1 MSIKFQEVTYTY
13 SPKSPFEFK
22 ALDNIN
28 LEIATNKI
36 TAIIGHTGSGKST
49 LVQHL
54 NALLI
59 PTSGT
64 LEVCDFI
71 ITNEKKKN
79 KNLKNLRKR
88 VGLVFQ
94 FPEYQLFEDTVIKDV
109 MFGPK
114 NFLGKNADVLEEA
127 KLALKMVN
135 LDPALYDR
143 SPFNLSGGQ
152 MRRVAI
158 AGILASSPN
167 ILVLDEPTVGLDPKG
182 KVELLETLVKIQ
194 KETSKTIIIITH
206 DMNLVARYS
215 KRCIVLDEGK
225 IVFDGPKN
233 EMFENEAFLEEHN
246 LSLPDVSKLAKTLK
260 NKGLIRYERLPLT
273 KEELFEVITRGDK
286 NE

>member
-1 MSIKFQEVTYTY
+1 MGIRFQNVGFSYDKIASETLKDV
-13 SPKSPFEFK
+13 
-22 ALDNIN
+22 N
-28 LEIATNKI
+28 LEINSQNEFI
-36 TAIIGHTGSGKST
+36 TILGHTGSGKST
-49 LVQHL
+49 LVQL
-54 NALLI
+54 MNALNL
-59 PTSGT
+59 P
-64 LEVCDFI
+64 LEGMVEVAGI
-71 ITNEKKKN
+71 KIYPKN
-79 KNLKNLRKR
+79 KELLKPVRR
-88 VGLVFQ
+88 YVGLVFQ
-94 FPEYQLFEDTVIKDV
+94 FPEYQLFEETVIKDV

-135 LDPALYDR
+135 LDPTLYDR

-182 KVELLETLVKIQ
+182 KVELLEMLVKIQ

-233 EMFENEAFLEEHN
+233 EMFENEAFLDEHN
-246 LSLPDVSKLAKTLK
+246 LSLPDVSKLAKMLK

>member
-1 MSIKFQEVTYTY
+1 MGISFQNVSFSYDRIASETLKNVNLQIEREN
-13 SPKSPFEFK
+13 EF
-22 ALDNIN
+22 
-28 LEIATNKI
+28 I
-36 TAIIGHTGSGKST
+36 TILGHTGSGKST
-49 LVQHL
+49 LVQL
-54 NALLI
+54 MNALNL
-59 PTSGT
+59 P
-64 LEVCDFI
+64 LEGMVEVAGI
-71 ITNEKKKN
+71 KIYPKN
-79 KNLKNLRKR
+79 KELLKPVRR
-88 VGLVFQ
+88 HVGLVFQ
-94 FPEYQLFEDTVIKDV
+94 FPEYQLFEETVLKDV

-114 NFLGKNADVLEEA
+114 NFLGKDAFVLEEA

-182 KVELLETLVKIQ
+182 KVELLEMLVKIQ

-215 KRCIVLDEGK
+215 KRCIVLDEGE
-225 IVFDGPKN
+225 IVYDGQKE
-233 EMFENEAFLEEHN
+233 EMFENEKFLEKHN

-260 NKGLIRYERLPLT
+260 NKGLIRYNKLPLT
-273 KEELFEVITRGDK
+273 KEELFKVITRGD
-286 NE
+286 NYE

>member
-1 MSIKFQEVTYTY
+1 MGIRFQNVGFSYDKIASETLKDV
-13 SPKSPFEFK
+13 
-22 ALDNIN
+22 N
-28 LEIATNKI
+28 LEINSQNEFI
-36 TAIIGHTGSGKST
+36 TILGHTGSGKST
-49 LVQHL
+49 LVQL
-54 NALLI
+54 MNALNL
-59 PTSGT
+59 P
-64 LEVCDFI
+64 LEGMVEVAGI
-71 ITNEKKKN
+71 KIYPKN
-79 KNLKNLRKR
+79 KELLKPVRR
-88 VGLVFQ
+88 YVGLVFQ
-94 FPEYQLFEDTVIKDV
+94 FPEYQLFEETVIKDV

-182 KVELLETLVKIQ
+182 KVELLEMLVKIQ

-233 EMFENEAFLEEHN
+233 EMFENEAFLDEHN
-246 LSLPDVSKLAKTLK
+246 LSLPDVSKLAKMLK

>member
-1 MSIKFQEVTYTY
+1 MGIRFQNVGFSYDKIASETLKDV
-13 SPKSPFEFK
+13 
-22 ALDNIN
+22 N
-28 LEIATNKI
+28 LEINSQNEFI
-36 TAIIGHTGSGKST
+36 TILGHTGSGKST
-49 LVQHL
+49 LVQL
-54 NALLI
+54 MNALNL
-59 PTSGT
+59 P
-64 LEVCDFI
+64 LEGMVEVAGI
-71 ITNEKKKN
+71 KIYPKN
-79 KNLKNLRKR
+79 KELLKPVRR
-88 VGLVFQ
+88 YVGLVFQ
-94 FPEYQLFEDTVIKDV
+94 FPEYQLFEETVIKDV

>member
-1 MSIKFQEVTYTY
+1 MGIRFQNVGFAYDKIASETLKDV
-13 SPKSPFEFK
+13 
-22 ALDNIN
+22 N
-28 LEIATNKI
+28 LEINSQNEFI
-36 TAIIGHTGSGKST
+36 TILGHTGSGKST
-49 LVQHL
+49 LVQL
-54 NALLI
+54 MNALNL
-59 PTSGT
+59 P
-64 LEVCDFI
+64 LEGMVEVAGI
-71 ITNEKKKN
+71 KIYPKN
-79 KNLKNLRKR
+79 KELLKPVRR
-88 VGLVFQ
+88 YVGLVFQ
-94 FPEYQLFEDTVIKDV
+94 FPEYQLFEETVIKDV

-135 LDPALYDR
+135 LDPSLYDR

-167 ILVLDEPTVGLDPKG
+167 VLVLDEPTVGLDPKG
-182 KVELLETLVKIQ
+182 KVELLEMLVKIQ

-233 EMFENEAFLEEHN
+233 EMFENEAFLDEHN